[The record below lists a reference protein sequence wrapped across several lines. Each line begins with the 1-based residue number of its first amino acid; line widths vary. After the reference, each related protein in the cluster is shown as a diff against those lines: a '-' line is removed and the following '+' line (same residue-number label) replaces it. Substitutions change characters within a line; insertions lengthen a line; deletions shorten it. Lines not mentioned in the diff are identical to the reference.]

1 MVVVDQVVA
10 IRAHAGTDKAGSY
23 MLIVA
28 DENIPLLDAFF
39 GDIGE
44 IRRVSGRTMS
54 AEDVR
59 DADVLL
65 VRSVTRVD
73 RTLLEGSRVRFVG
86 TATIGTDHV
95 DLGWLK
101 ESGVQFSAAPG
112 CNANSVAEYVLAVI
126 SLYAERCALDDWSQ
140 LSVGIVGVG
149 NVGSELAEK
158 LARLGFLVKLCDPP
172 RAEREQETADTFV
185 DLDEALTCDVVS
197 FHTPLTRDS
206 EHPTYHMIG
215 EQELSGLTSEQLLIN
230 AGRGEVIDSMALQAR
245 LDQTNAPLVALDVWE
260 QEPRISPEL
269 VGRVW
274 LATPH
279 IGGYSLEGKV
289 QGTEMIYQAMS
300 RFMGLPVRKQAGQFL
315 PEPALSKVSF
325 TSAADERNAIQIAL
339 RACYDPRQDDAR
351 LRHAMKASEDER
363 GAAFDRLRR
372 DYPVRRECSSLKV
385 QLKGTSKSL
394 HDSFRAIGFKLKI

>member
-1 MVVVDQVVA
+1 
-10 IRAHAGTDKAGSY
+10 

-59 DADVLL
+59 EADVLL
-65 VRSVTRVD
+65 VRSVTRVN

-86 TATIGTDHV
+86 TATIGTDHI

-101 ESGVQFSAAPG
+101 ENGIHFSAAPG
-112 CNANSVAEYVLAVI
+112 CNANSVAEYVLSVL
-126 SLYAERCALDDWSQ
+126 SLYAERCALGDWSR

-149 NVGSELAEK
+149 NVGRELAEK
-158 LARLGFLVKLCDPP
+158 LGRLGFSVKLCDPP
-172 RAEREQETADTFV
+172 RAEREPKAAGTFV
-185 DLDEALTCDVVS
+185 DLNEALTCDVVS

-206 EHPTYHMIG
+206 AYPTYHIIS
-215 EQELSGLTSEQLLIN
+215 ERELAGLTAKQLVIN
-230 AGRGEVIDSMALQAR
+230 AGRGEVIDGAALLKR
-245 LDQTNAPLVALDVWE
+245 LDQADAPLVALDVWE
-260 QEPRISPEL
+260 QEPQISPEL
-269 VGRVW
+269 VDRVW

-289 QGTEMIYQAMS
+289 QGTEMIYRAMS
-300 RFMGLPVRKQAGQFL
+300 RFMGLPTRKQAGQFL

-325 TSAADERNAIQIAL
+325 TSAADEHAAIQIAL
-339 RACYDPRQDDAR
+339 RSCYDPRQDDAR
-351 LRHAMKASEDER
+351 LRHAMRAPADER

-394 HDSFRAIGFKLKI
+394 QDSFRAIGFKLKI

>member
-1 MVVVDQVVA
+1 MVVVGQVVA
-10 IRAHAGTDKAGSY
+10 IRAHAGTDKADSY

-54 AEDVR
+54 TEDVR

-73 RTLLEGSRVRFVG
+73 RALLEGSRVRFVG
-86 TATIGTDHV
+86 TATIGTDHI

-101 ESGVQFSAAPG
+101 ENGIQFSAAPG
-112 CNANSVAEYVLAVI
+112 CNANSVAEYVLAVL

-158 LARLGFLVKLCDPP
+158 LARLGFRIKLCDPP
-172 RAEREQETADTFV
+172 RAERERETADTFV
-185 DLDEALTCDVVS
+185 DLDEALACDVVS

-206 EHPTYHMIG
+206 QHPTYHMIG
-215 EQELSGLTSEQLLIN
+215 ERELSGFTSEQLLIN
-230 AGRGEVIDSMALQAR
+230 AGRGGVIDGVALQAR
-245 LDQTNAPLVALDVWE
+245 LDQANAPLVALDVWE
-260 QEPRISPEL
+260 QEPRISSEL
-269 VGRVW
+269 VDRVW

-289 QGTEMIYQAMS
+289 QGTEMIYQTMS

-351 LRHAMKASEDER
+351 LRHAMKAPEDER

>member
-1 MVVVDQVVA
+1 
-10 IRAHAGTDKAGSY
+10 

-54 AEDVR
+54 AEEVR

-65 VRSVTRVD
+65 VRSVTRVN

-86 TATIGTDHV
+86 TTTIGTDHI

-101 ESGVQFSAAPG
+101 ENGIRFSAAPG
-112 CNANSVAEYVLAVI
+112 CNANSVVEYVLSVL
-126 SLYAERCALDDWSQ
+126 SLYAERCALGDWSR

-149 NVGSELAEK
+149 NVGRELAEK
-158 LARLGFLVKLCDPP
+158 LGRLGFNVKLCDPP
-172 RAEREQETADTFV
+172 RAERELKAADTFV

-206 EHPTYHMIG
+206 VHSTYHMIG
-215 EQELSGLTSEQLLIN
+215 ERELAGLTAEQLVIN
-230 AGRGEVIDSMALQAR
+230 AGRGEVIDGAALLER
-245 LDQTNAPLVALDVWE
+245 LDQANAPLIALDVWE
-260 QEPRISPEL
+260 QEPQISPEL
-269 VGRVW
+269 VDKVW

-300 RFMGLPVRKQAGQFL
+300 RFMGLPTRKQAGQFL

-325 TSAADERNAIQIAL
+325 TSAADERAAIQIAL
-339 RACYDPRQDDAR
+339 RACYDPRRDDAR
-351 LRHAMKASEDER
+351 LRHAMRSPADER

-394 HDSFRAIGFKLKI
+394 QDSFRAIGFKLKI

>member
-1 MVVVDQVVA
+1 
-10 IRAHAGTDKAGSY
+10 

-44 IRRVSGRTMS
+44 IRRVSGRTLRP
-54 AEDVR
+54 EDVR
-59 DADVLL
+59 DADALL
-65 VRSVTRVD
+65 VRSVTPVNCA
-73 RTLLEGSRVRFVG
+73 LLEGSRVRFVG
-86 TATIGTDHV
+86 TATIGTDHI
-95 DLGWLK
+95 DLDWLK
-101 ESGVQFSAAPG
+101 ENNIQFSAAPG
-112 CNANSVAEYVLAVI
+112 CNANSVAEYVLAVL
-126 SLYAERCALDDWSQ
+126 SLYAERLVLGDWSK

-149 NVGSELAEK
+149 NVGGELAEK
-158 LARLGFLVKLCDPP
+158 LSRLGFDVKLCDPP
-172 RAEREQETADTFV
+172 RAEREPESTDTFV
-185 DLDEALTCDVVS
+185 SLGEALTCDVVS
-197 FHTPLTRDS
+197 FHTPLTRES

-215 EQELSGLTSEQLLIN
+215 ERELAGLTSAQLLIN
-230 AGRGEVIDSMALQAR
+230 AGRGEVIDGAALQSR
-245 LDQTNAPLVALDVWE
+245 LDQVNAPLVALDVWE
-260 QEPRISPEL
+260 REPQISPDL
-269 VGRVW
+269 LDKVW

-300 RFMGLPVRKQAGQFL
+300 RFMGLPLRKQAGQFL
-315 PEPALSKVSF
+315 PEPALSKVAF
-325 TSAADERNAIQIAL
+325 TGAADEHDAIRIAL

-351 LRHAMKASEDER
+351 LRHTMGLPVDER
-363 GAAFDRLRR
+363 GAAFDQLRR